1 MLQLPAAYELYG
13 IAAALGLALTA
24 AITDWRKGEIP
35 NWLTLPPLVVA
46 PVVYGIL
53 LGKMGAIA
61 SVLGI
66 IFCGLPTLVLWWQGG
81 IGGGDVKLVAAIG
94 ATAGIMAGLEIEL
107 VAFVVAALYA
117 LGRLAWEGK
126 LLRTLGNTLFL
137 ALNPLLPK
145 KWRRKVSPSLMNT
158 VRLGGAFLAATILS
172 FLVRQPNLYS

>member
-1 MLQLPAAYELYG
+1 M
-13 IAAALGLALTA
+13 
-24 AITDWRKGEIP
+24 
-35 NWLTLPPLVVA
+35 
-46 PVVYGIL
+46 
-53 LGKMGAIA
+53 
-61 SVLGI
+61 
-66 IFCGLPTLVLWWQGG
+66 
-81 IGGGDVKLVAAIG
+81 KLVAAIG
-94 ATAGIMAGLEIEL
+94 ATAGLMAGLEIEL

-126 LLRTLGNTLFL
+126 LLQTLGNTLFL